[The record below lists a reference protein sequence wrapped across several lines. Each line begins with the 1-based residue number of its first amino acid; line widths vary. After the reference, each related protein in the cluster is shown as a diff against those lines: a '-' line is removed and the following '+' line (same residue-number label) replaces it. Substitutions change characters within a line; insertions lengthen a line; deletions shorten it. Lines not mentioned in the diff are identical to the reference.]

1 MRSFMEP
8 VRHLPSV
15 RLSTAFG
22 MALAAAWLLES
33 PAGFADFIEG
43 KKITFSTTNLYF
55 NRDYRSGSTDRKE
68 WGQGF
73 ELDARSGYSEGRI
86 GLGIDAIGWFAVKL
100 DSAPGRTGTGL
111 LPRHDDG
118 HSADEFSRLGLT
130 GKVKLSATEWRYGSH
145 IADIPLLIVSNTSR
159 LMQQTYEGITLQS
172 REWDGLSL
180 SGGRLSKV
188 IARDSTNAQKLRMTA
203 SNRRYP
209 AGIEADALLFV
220 GADYRLNETY
230 TGRYW
235 YGELDDIY
243 RQHFFGLT
251 SSHKLGSGTLKSDW
265 RLTASHDSGK
275 SKAGK
280 VDNRAFNAMLSYK
293 LQSGH
298 AVSVAWQQMSGD
310 TGIAAIAGSDP
321 YLINYVQISDF
332 ANAGERSWQARYDY
346 DFAALG
352 VPGLTFMTRYL
363 RGDHAKI
370 GMTHERGKEWERNI
384 DIRYTVQQGVLK
396 NAYVRWRN
404 GVLRTD
410 LANDDMNENRVYIG
424 YSYSW

>member
-1 MRSFMEP
+1 MRRSMEP
-8 VRHLPSV
+8 TLYLQTVRPPAGFCM
-15 RLSTAFG
+15 AF
-22 MALAAAWLLES
+22 AAAWLMAS
-33 PAGFADFIEG
+33 PAGLADFVG
-43 KKITFSTTNLYF
+43 DKKITLSTTNLYF
-55 NRDYRSGSTDRKE
+55 NRDYRSGPNDRVE

-73 ELDARSGYSEGRI
+73 VLDARSGYTEGTV
-86 GLGIDAIGWFAVKL
+86 GFGIDAMGWFAVKL
-100 DSAPGRTGTGL
+100 DSGAGRTRTGL
-111 LPRHDDG
+111 FPRHDDG
-118 HSADEFSRLGLT
+118 HSADEYSRLGLV
-130 GKVKLSATEWRYGSH
+130 GKVKLSQTELRYGSH
-145 IADIPLLIVSNTSR
+145 VMDNPLVVSNASR
-159 LMQQTYEGITLQS
+159 LMPQTYEGLQLGS
-172 REWDGLSL
+172 REWAGLSL
-180 SGGRLSKV
+180 SAGQLSKV
-188 IARDSTNAQKLRMTA
+188 IARDSTNAEKLQLSSA
-203 SNRRYP
+203 NSRYLG
-209 AGIEADALLFV
+209 GIEADDLSFV
-220 GADYRLNETY
+220 GADYRFNQNY

-251 SSHKLGSGTLKSDW
+251 SKYDLGDGTLSSDW
-265 RLTASHDSGK
+265 RLTTSHDSGK

-280 VDNRAFNAMLSYK
+280 VDNRAFNAMLGYK
-293 LQSGH
+293 MKNGH

-310 TGIAAIAGSDP
+310 TGFAAVAGSDP
-321 YLINYVQISDF
+321 YLINFVQISDF
-332 ANAGERSWQARYDY
+332 ANTGERSWQARYDY

-363 RGDHAKI
+363 
-370 GMTHERGKEWERNI
+370 RGKEWERNI

>member
-1 MRSFMEP
+1 MHRSIKP
-8 VRHLPSV
+8 ALSLQSV
-15 RLSTAFG
+15 RPPAGFCMTFAV
-22 MALAAAWLLES
+22 AWLLAS
-33 PAGFADFIEG
+33 PAGWADFIG
-43 KKITFSTTNLYF
+43 DKKITLSTTNLYF
-55 NRDYRSGSTDRKE
+55 NRDYRSGPADRKE

-73 ELDARSGYSEGRI
+73 ALNARSGYTEGTV
-86 GLGIDAIGWFAVKL
+86 GVGIDAIGWFAVKL
-100 DSAPGRTGTGL
+100 DSGSGRTRTGL
-111 LPRHDDG
+111 FPRHDDG
-118 HSADEFSRLGLT
+118 HSADEYSRLGLV
-130 GKVKLSATEWRYGSH
+130 GKVKLSATELRYGSH
-145 IADIPLLIVSNTSR
+145 VMNTPLVASSTSR
-159 LMQQTYEGITLQS
+159 LIPQTFEGTTLGS
-172 REWDGLSL
+172 HEWAGLTL
-180 SGGRLSKV
+180 SAGRLSKV
-188 IARDSTNAQKLRMTA
+188 IGRDSTNAEKLQLSS
-203 SNRRYP
+203 SNGRYP
-209 AGIEADALLFV
+209 GGIEADNFSFI
-220 GADYRLNETY
+220 GADYRFNEAY
-230 TGRYW
+230 SGRYW

-243 RQHFFGLT
+243 RQHFLGLT
-251 SSHKLGSGTLKSDW
+251 SSHKLGVGTLKSDW
-265 RLTASHDSGK
+265 RLTTSHDSGK

-293 LQSGH
+293 LQNGH
-298 AVSVAWQQMSGD
+298 AVSAAWQQMSGD

-352 VPGLTFMTRYL
+352 VPGLTFMARYL

-370 GMTHERGKEWERNI
+370 GMTNDRGKEWERNI

>member
-1 MRSFMEP
+1 MEF
-8 VRHLPSV
+8 VRHRQSV
-15 RLSTAFG
+15 LC
-22 MALAAAWLLES
+22 MALVLEVLVS
-33 PAGFADFIEG
+33 PAGLADFVRDKSIR
-43 KKITFSTTNLYF
+43 FRATNLYF
-55 NRDYRSGSTDRKE
+55 NRDYRSGSADRKE

-86 GLGIDAIGWFAVKL
+86 GFGIDAIGWFALKL
-100 DSAPGRTGTGL
+100 DSGAGRTRTGL
-111 LPRHDDG
+111 FPRHDDG

-130 GKVKLSATEWRYGSH
+130 GKVKWSASELRYGSH

-159 LMQQTYEGITLQS
+159 LMQQTYEGVTLQS
-172 REWDGLSL
+172 REWDGLTL

-220 GADYRLNETY
+220 GADYRFNENY
-230 TGRYW
+230 SGRYW

-265 RLTASHDSGK
+265 RLTTSHDSGK
-275 SKAGK
+275 HKAGK

-370 GMTHERGKEWERNI
+370 GMTHQRGKEWERNI

-410 LANDDMNENRVYIG
+410 LANDNMNENRVYIG